1 MQVKWRH
8 RSVFYL
14 LLLVVIVALVIIL
27 TPREKPESVS
37 LPDFIEGAKPQLGTI
52 GYWQEGEKLIGLKD
66 MEVTCWIPYAETTDD
81 LSKLLKEKGI
91 NVNAVVLQ
99 PDFDGSTLEH
109 DGKLGDEHKVDL
121 DAFTL
126 KATTQIDTILQDGDN
141 LIGLKED
148 EIKIKTAFGGSTYEL
163 RTYLVEEGIIL
174 GAEGIKIDVKPTGF
188 DWGTIALTVILP
200 IVLLGVLFYFL
211 FFRAARGAGTQA
223 LNFSKSRARLKLD
236 NKSDVTFADVAGT
249 DEAKEEVQEVVDFLT
264 SPQKFQ
270 TLGGRIPRGVLL
282 VGPPGTG
289 KTLLAKAIA
298 GEANVP
304 FYSISGS
311 EFVEMFVGVGAARV
325 RDLFEQAK
333 RNAPCLIFID
343 EIDAVGRHRGAGLG
357 GGHDEREQTLNQ
369 ILAEMDGFDTNAN
382 VIVMAATNRPDILDP
397 ALLRP
402 GRFDRHVVID
412 LPDIKGRKAI
422 LEVHARGIPLST
434 AVNLETVAK
443 ETPGFSGADLA
454 NLINE
459 AAILAARRNRKDIT
473 LKELEDAAD
482 RTIAGPEKKSRI
494 ISSKEKEIIAYHESG
509 HALTARMLP
518 NADPVHK
525 VSIIARGM
533 LGGWTRFLP
542 SEDRHLWTKSQ
553 FEDRLAVSL
562 GGRVAEEINFG
573 EMTTGAQ
580 NDLEQ
585 TTKLARKMVTEYGM
599 SEKLGP
605 RTFGQRQELVF
616 LGREISEQ
624 KDYSDSIAQKIDEEV
639 HNIIQRAYNT
649 AKKILTANKEKLNQ
663 LAEELI
669 AHETLDEP
677 ELNKIF
683 EDLAPQPTPS

>member
-1 MQVKWRH
+1 MQTKWW
-8 RSVFYL
+8 RSGFFYL
-14 LLLVVIVALVIIL
+14 VLLGVIVGLVL
-27 TPREKPESVS
+27 VSMPREGPKYIDKIG
-37 LPDFIEGAKPQLGTI
+37 LFIEKVKDPNEQIDTIQQDGDTLIALEDGKAKYKTGFT
-52 GYWQEGEKLIGLKD
+52 
-66 MEVTCWIPYAETTDD
+66 
-81 LSKLLKEKGI
+81 
-91 NVNAVVLQ
+91 
-99 PDFDGSTLEH
+99 GSTLELQQLLKNE
-109 DGKLGDEHKVDL
+109 GVDP
-121 DAFTL
+121 
-126 KATTQIDTILQDGDN
+126 
-141 LIGLKED
+141 
-148 EIKIKTAFGGSTYEL
+148 
-163 RTYLVEEGIIL
+163 GIVAPIISS
-174 GAEGIKIDVKPTGF
+174 GI
-188 DWGTIALTVILP
+188 DWGTIGLTVILP
-200 IVLLGVLFYFL
+200 IVLLGALFYFL

-223 LNFSKSRARLKLD
+223 FNFSKSRARLTLD
-236 NKSDVTFADVAGT
+236 KRPDVTFADVAGA
-249 DEAKEEVQEVVDFLT
+249 DEAKEEVQEIVEFLKA
-264 SPQKFQ
+264 PQKFQ
-270 TLGGRIPRGVLL
+270 ALGGRIPRGVLL

-298 GEANVP
+298 GEAKVP

-325 RDLFEQAK
+325 RDLFDQAK

-343 EIDAVGRHRGAGLG
+343 EIDAVGRHRGAGIG

-382 VIVMAATNRPDILDP
+382 VIIMAATNRPDILDP

-422 LEVHARGIPLST
+422 LEVHAKGKPL
-434 AVNLETVAK
+434 AKEVDLETLAK

-459 AAILAARRNRKDIT
+459 AAILAARRNRKDIS

-482 RTIAGPEKKSRI
+482 RVLAGPEKKSRI
-494 ISSKEKEIIAYHESG
+494 ISPKEKEIIAYHESG
-509 HALTARMLP
+509 HALTARLLP

-525 VSIIARGM
+525 ISIVTRGI

-542 SEDRHLWTKSQ
+542 TEDRHLWTKSQ
-553 FEDRLAVSL
+553 FDDRLAVSL
-562 GGRVAEEINFG
+562 GGRVAEEITFG

-580 NDLEQ
+580 HDLEEA
-585 TTKLARKMVTEYGM
+585 TKLARKMVTEYGM

-624 KDYSDSIAQKIDEEV
+624 RDYSDKIAQEIDEEV
-639 HNIIQRAYNT
+639 HNIIQRAYDT
-649 AKKILTANKEKLNQ
+649 AKKILTENKAKLKQ

-669 AHETLDEP
+669 AHETLDES

-683 EDLAPQPTPS
+683 EGLAPQPTT